1 MTAAGKVVVG
11 WPWVGWSGEPTAA
24 GQVACQGES
33 CVCTCSPPHQH
44 IQRSAAHLPRPVACR
59 PRCRPQAPPLW
70 HRWRCRRRC
79 RLSRRCLRSPAA
91 PVQAAPGRQGW
102 AAAAEERGKAAAR
115 DRVAGVLVKAMGVQA
130 MGVQGRAEARA
141 RAEGQARGLVQAKVK
156 EGVTV
161 VEMLLGRAAE
171 QLQQVA
177 PPAAPRQQPEER
189 QRQARGRGMLR
200 CPAGWGG
207 CWLPAVRSRVRAGSR
222 PGRKGSR
229 RPAAAQRVT
238 AAAVLWQTLL
248 NGVCR
253 HGAAHSPGRRTLPCL
268 LLAGR

>member
-1 MTAAGKVVVG
+1 M
-11 WPWVGWSGEPTAA
+11 
-24 GQVACQGES
+24 
-33 CVCTCSPPHQH
+33 
-44 IQRSAAHLPRPVACR
+44 
-59 PRCRPQAPPLW
+59 
-70 HRWRCRRRC
+70 
-79 RLSRRCLRSPAA
+79 
-91 PVQAAPGRQGW
+91 
-102 AAAAEERGKAAAR
+102 
-115 DRVAGVLVKAMGVQA
+115 AGVLVKAMGVQA

-229 RPAAAQRVT
+229 RPGQCAAHAAA
-238 AAAVLWQTLL
+238 
-248 NGVCR
+248 
-253 HGAAHSPGRRTLPCL
+253 PRRQGL
-268 LLAGR
+268 